1 MFDYNSSSILCP
13 VKLTFSLMN
22 DNTSIF
28 QTISCD
34 VPAFNNQS
42 YDVCDDV
49 AALSFQ
55 SYSQIGWWFSI
66 IIAYNREVASIRV
79 MTLQE
84 TMKTYIYIYIHII
97 HMYIYIYTHY
107 NLVHPDSLLEFSCWV
122 LVPSGNQRW
131 QWSWFPRNPLPGGSQ
146 LTLRRWHQG
155 DTWDAKWN
163 WSSHDICLWLCLKMG
178 YIYKIRDRIG

>member
-1 MFDYNSSSILCP
+1 VWLICFRYVHVGELLQNSTRFDGFPKPLAVFVCFLGRKPPDLMFDYNSSSILCP

-55 SYSQIGWWFSI
+55 SYSQIGW
-66 IIAYNREVASIRV
+66 
-79 MTLQE
+79 
-84 TMKTYIYIYIHII
+84 
-97 HMYIYIYTHY
+97 
-107 NLVHPDSLLEFSCWV
+107 
-122 LVPSGNQRW
+122 
-131 QWSWFPRNPLPGGSQ
+131 
-146 LTLRRWHQG
+146 
-155 DTWDAKWN
+155 
-163 WSSHDICLWLCLKMG
+163 
-178 YIYKIRDRIG
+178 